1 MTKMTLK
8 KQLISVLMIVGLTP
22 FIIMGIISYVLGS
35 SAITD
40 EAYAKLTAVNTI
52 KTKQIE
58 QLFHFRK
65 ADLEVLSSGK
75 NVREFLADIEEVE
88 KVVTVDPNSDYPVNN
103 PKIKVV
109 MDKHHGY
116 FEGFMNTY
124 KYYDVFVIDAK
135 DGHVLYT
142 AARES
147 DFGANVM
154 YGSLRSSGLGEV
166 FQMVTTSRRASI
178 VDMTRYAP
186 SNDAPAFFM
195 AAPVLVDGKLE
206 AVVAIQIS
214 DKMLNNITQNRAG
227 MGETGETYLV
237 GEDKLMRSDSF
248 LDPTNHSII
257 ASFANPSKGKV
268 DTVGVDEVF
277 AGKTDTKVIMDYNGN
292 PVLSSYGI
300 IDPSKFFNAKFK
312 WAMLSEIDEAEVDI
326 PSDSLRN
333 TALILALVFG
343 ALILAGAFYLG
354 NSISRPIIAAVE
366 IISEANSQIVTA
378 SDQIALSS
386 TSLAD
391 GASQQASSIE
401 EISATVEETTSTNEQ
416 NSENA
421 READI
426 LAKDANESAGR
437 GNDQVQTLM
446 SSMKDITASSEQ
458 IAKIIKTIDE
468 IAFQTNL
475 LALNAA
481 VEAARAG
488 EHGLGFAVVAEEVKN
503 LAGRSAKAAK
513 ETADIIESSIGQVR
527 QGNDIAEKTNDA
539 FADIVVKIKKTSN
552 LIGEIAISAQEQS
565 EGMRQVSQSIGQ
577 IDDVTQ
583 QNAAVSEEAAA
594 AAEELNAQ
602 ANSMLD
608 SVIDVANIV
617 GVDVR
622 MESKMDQGA
631 HHLEKRREPTR
642 KIEHNPVR
650 KTSKPKAQTANEEKV
665 FPLDDDDLIEF

>member
-1 MTKMTLK
+1 MKKMTLK
-8 KQLISVLMIVGLTP
+8 KQLISVLMVVGLTP

-35 SAITD
+35 SAISE
-40 EAYAKLTAVNTI
+40 EAYAKLAAVNGI
-52 KTKQIE
+52 KTRQVE
-58 QLFHFRK
+58 QLFKFRK
-65 ADLEVLSSGK
+65 ADVEVLATSQ
-75 NVREFLADIEEVE
+75 NVSNFLDDIDKAEETV
-88 KVVTVDPNSDYPVNN
+88 KVDSTKDYPVNN
-103 PKIKVV
+103 SKIKAV
-109 MDKHHGY
+109 MDKHDEY
-116 FEGFMNTY
+116 FDNFMKTY
-124 KYYDVFVIDAK
+124 GYYDVFIMDAK

-142 AARES
+142 AAKES
-147 DFGANVM
+147 DFGANIM
-154 YGSLRSSGLGEV
+154 YGTLRNSGLGNV
-166 FQMVTTSRRASI
+166 FQMVLSSKRASI

-186 SNDAPAFFM
+186 SNDDPAFFM
-195 AAPVLVDGKLE
+195 AAPILDNGKLV
-206 AVVAIQIS
+206 AVAAIQIS
-214 DKMLNNITQNRAG
+214 DKMINGITQNRDG

-237 GEDKLMRSDSF
+237 GEDHLMRSDSY

-257 ASFANPSKGKV
+257 ASFSNPSKGKV
-268 DTVGVDEVF
+268 DTDGVVEAF
-277 AGKTDTKVIMDYNGN
+277 SGKTDTKVIIDYNGN
-292 PVLSSYGI
+292 PVLSAYGLV
-300 IDPSKFFNAKFK
+300 DPSKYFNAKFK
-312 WAMLSEIDEAEVDI
+312 WAILSEIDEAEVDI

-333 TALILALVFG
+333 TALILAVIFG
-343 ALILAGAFYLG
+343 ALILGGAFLLG
-354 NSISRPIIAAVE
+354 NSISAPIIGAVE
-366 IISEANSQIVTA
+366 IISEANAQIVTA

-426 LAKDANESAGR
+426 LAKDANESAAR

-446 SSMKDITASSEQ
+446 SSMKDITSSSEQ

-617 GVDVR
+617 GVDVQT
-622 MESKMDQGA
+622 ESKIDQGV
-631 HHLEKRREPTR
+631 HHLDKRREPTR
-642 KIEHNPVR
+642 KIEHKPTR
-650 KTSKPKAQTANEEKV
+650 KASKPKTQSANEEKV